1 MIWYI
6 IGFVLLLLVVISGLI
21 IIFEKDIEEEK

>member
-6 IGFVLLLLVVISGLI
+6 IGFVLLMLVVLSGLI
-21 IIFEKDIEEEK
+21 IILEKDIEED

>member
-21 IIFEKDIEEEK
+21 IIFEKDIEEE